1 MQMCL
6 ALPDNPESNP
16 AVFQTFGENRG
27 GILGRVIRSQ
37 NRDLFSRLSRP
48 PAPPKVTG
56 TPVKATETATLNTKT
71 PVQQTKLSK
80 TTPTKKKQTA
90 LVTPPPV
97 ARKTLL
103 GS

>member
-1 MQMCL
+1 MMCIYGRGPGSL
-6 ALPDNPESNP
+6 EFGFNQALRGTSFDRDGLFDRPEFNPP
-16 AVFQTFGENRG
+16 P
-27 GILGRVIRSQ
+27 
-37 NRDLFSRLSRP
+37 LSRP
-48 PAPPKVTG
+48 PSPPKKTG

-90 LVTPPPV
+90 LVTSPPL